1 MNKNYITF
9 VNRIQRAKTPK
20 DCAKLDISLDRLYTC
35 GFFTNAELA
44 QLDVILVDHSIA
56 IEGLI

>member
-1 MNKNYITF
+1 MNKNYTTF
-9 VNRIQRAKTPK
+9 VNRIQRAK
-20 DCAKLDISLDRLYTC
+20 DASDIVNLEISLDRLYTC

-44 QLDVILVDHSIA
+44 QLDVILVDSSIA